1 MNKKMWGTMAVLVL
15 AMGYLMGVSNTS
27 NAEELK
33 PMTLSWVAGGVGG
46 GWYVQAGGIAGL
58 ITEK

>member
-33 PMTLSWVAGGVGG
+33 PMTLS
-46 GWYVQAGGIAGL
+46 
-58 ITEK
+58 